1 MRVVSTL
8 GSHCALQ
15 VLKGAKDEGFRT
27 LLVTQRAREG
37 LYRRF
42 GFIDEF
48 VVVERFRDVLL
59 QDNLGVLKRRKAI
72 MIPHGTFISDLGV
85 DAVEKELDV
94 PIFGNRM
101 ILRWEADRG
110 LKGKLIEAA
119 GLSSP
124 KTFDSPEDID
134 RTVIAKQHGAKGGL
148 GYFLASDAKTFA
160 ANRKRQEKCGAL
172 AKGAPLYIQEFVLG
186 VPVYLQ
192 FFYSSLRNE
201 VELLGIDRRYETTAD
216 ALGRL
221 PAGLTHD
228 IIPSY
233 MVVGNFPMVLRES
246 LLDEVYKMGERFV
259 EAAKKLVPPGMI
271 GPFCI
276 EGVYRGDGKFVTFE
290 FSARIV
296 AGTNLY
302 IQGSPYSAMLG
313 DKPVSTGRRIAME
326 IKAGLEERRISELLT

>member
-1 MRVVSTL
+1 MRAISTL

-27 LLVTQRAREG
+27 LLVTKRAREG
-37 LYRRF
+37 FYRRF

-48 VVVERFRDVLL
+48 VLVERFRDVLL
-59 QDNLGVLKRRKAI
+59 QDNLAVLRRRKAI
-72 MIPHGTFISDLGV
+72 MIPHGTFISELGV
-85 DAVEKELDV
+85 DAVEDELDAPV
-94 PIFGNRM
+94 FGNRM
-101 ILRWEADRG
+101 ILRWEADRK
-110 LKGKLIEAA
+110 LKQKLIDAA

-124 KTFDSPEDID
+124 KAFANPEDID
-134 RTVIAKQHGAKGGL
+134 RPVIAKQHGAKGGE
-148 GYFLASDAKTFA
+148 GYFLARDPKSFA
-160 ANRKRQEKCGAL
+160 MNRKKQEKRGVL
-172 AKGAPLYIQEFVLG
+172 AKGARLYIQEYVVG

-192 FFYSSLRNE
+192 FFYSALRNE

-221 PAGLTHD
+221 PAGIADDAL
-228 IIPSY
+228 PSY

-259 EAAKKLVPPGMI
+259 DAAKKLVPPGMI

-276 EGVYRGDGKFVTFE
+276 EGVYRGDGRFVTFE

-302 IQGSPYSAMLG
+302 IQGSPYSALLG
-313 DKPVSTGRRIAME
+313 DKPVSMGRRIAME
-326 IKAGLEERRISELLT
+326 IKEGLKERRVGELLT

>member
-1 MRVVSTL
+1 MRAVSTL

-48 VVVERFRDVLL
+48 VVVDAFRDVLRRETL
-59 QDNLGVLKRRKAI
+59 AVLKRRKAI
-72 MIPHGTFISDLGV
+72 MVPHGTFISDLGV
-85 DAVEKELDV
+85 DAVEDGLDV
-94 PIFGNRM
+94 PIFGNRKM
-101 ILRWEADRG
+101 LRWEADRD
-110 LKGKLIEAA
+110 LKEKLIREARLVA
-119 GLSSP
+119 P
-124 KTFDSPEDID
+124 KTFDAPDEID
-134 RTVIAKQHGAKGGL
+134 RPVIAKQHGAKGGH
-148 GYFLASDAKTFA
+148 GYFLAKDAKDFA
-160 ANRKRQEKCGAL
+160 ANRRKQERSGAL
-172 AKGAPLYIQEFVLG
+172 ATDAPLYIQEYVLG

-192 FFYSSLRNE
+192 FFYSALKGE

-221 PAGLTHD
+221 PAGAMGD
-228 IIPSY
+228 VVPSY

-259 EAAKKLVPPGMI
+259 EAAKRLVPPGMI

-276 EGVYRGDGKFVTFE
+276 EGVYRGDGRFVTFE

-302 IQGSPYSAMLG
+302 VQGSPYSALVG
-313 DKPVSTGRRIAME
+313 DEPVSMGRRIAME
-326 IKAGLEERRISELLT
+326 IREGIEKRRLNELLT